1 MQRCV
6 AGLLFLTILAARA
19 VVAMP
24 NEPGGF
30 GRLRFGASAAAAQQ
44 AFPQIKLKGTEQFL
58 ALYELGN
65 QSMLGLRP
73 CKLDLRFV
81 DDRLYEIQFACEP
94 RDKVLRALR
103 KQYGAPTQQEGAAT
117 SWLGEKRTVVFSP
130 RSAAFT
136 FTDRALGQV
145 ANQKLLRYILT
156 RQAQGQPIAPS
167 PQPTP

>member
-1 MQRCV
+1 LSNV
-6 AGLLFLTILAARA
+6 AGFLLLILMTSRT

-30 GRLRFGASAAAAQQ
+30 GSLRFGSSVSAAQQ

-58 ALYELGN
+58 TLYELGN

-73 CKLDLRFV
+73 CNLELRFV

-94 RDKVLRALR
+94 RDKVLQALR
-103 KQYGAPTQQEGAAT
+103 QAYGEPTQQQEAAT
-117 SWLGEKRTVVFSP
+117 SWLGEKRTVTFNP
-130 RSAAFT
+130 RSSAFT
-136 FTDRALGQV
+136 FTDRALAQV

-156 RQAQGQPIAPS
+156 RQASSQPTAPA